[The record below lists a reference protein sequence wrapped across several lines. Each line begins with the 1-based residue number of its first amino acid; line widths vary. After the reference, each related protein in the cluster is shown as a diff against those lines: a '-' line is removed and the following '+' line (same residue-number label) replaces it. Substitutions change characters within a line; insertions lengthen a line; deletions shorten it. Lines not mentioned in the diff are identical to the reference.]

1 MLPSPPPSAEAPADD
16 DAIRTRGLGRD
27 FAGRTAVHA
36 LDLRVRT
43 GEIYGLLGPN
53 GSGKSTTVRMLT
65 TQLRPTRGSARIAGA
80 DLASEPGAVRRRT
93 GTVLQAVALD
103 PLMTGRALLTLQ
115 GRAQSLARRA
125 ARERAAE
132 LLATLGAESFADT
145 PVGKLSGG
153 QRRRVDLATALVQR
167 PAVLF
172 LDEPTTGLD
181 PSSRRGLWD
190 EIRGLVRDH
199 GITVL
204 LTTQYLEEA
213 DQLCDRIGILRAGR
227 LITSADP
234 RTLKAEAGERVLHL
248 RFTAA
253 DTAARALTLL
263 TGRGEPAVR
272 TAPDTVGVRLTG
284 PGADGRTLSLLAA
297 DGLHADSLRVDE
309 PTLEDVF
316 LRLTPTPEEAP
327 AA

>member
-1 MLPSPPPSAEAPADD
+1 MLPFPPPPAEAAADD
-16 DAIRTRGLGRD
+16 ALRTHRLGRD

-115 GRAQSLARRA
+115 GRAQALTRRA
-125 ARERAAE
+125 AHDRAAE

-181 PSSRRGLWD
+181 PASCAACGTRSAGSSGTTASPSCSPPSTWRRPTSSATGSASSAPD
-190 EIRGLVRDH
+190 ASSPPPTPAPSRPRRESASCTCGSPPP
-199 GITVL
+199 
-204 LTTQYLEEA
+204 A
-213 DQLCDRIGILRAGR
+213 PPPAPSPCSPAGA
-227 LITSADP
+227 SP
-234 RTLKAEAGERVLHL
+234 
-248 RFTAA
+248 
-253 DTAARALTLL
+253 
-263 TGRGEPAVR
+263 P
-272 TAPDTVGVRLTG
+272 TAPPPTPSASAWR

-297 DGLHADSLRVDE
+297 EGLHADSLRVDE

-316 LRLTPTPEEAP
+316 LRLAPTPEEVP

>member
-1 MLPSPPPSAEAPADD
+1 MLPFPPPPAEAAADD
-16 DAIRTRGLGRD
+16 ALRTHRLGRD

-115 GRAQSLARRA
+115 GRAQALTRRA
-125 ARERAAE
+125 ARDRAAE

-181 PSSRRGLWD
+181 PASRRGLWD

-199 GITVL
+199 GVTVL

-227 LITSADP
+227 LVASADP

-253 DTAARALTLL
+253 GAAAFTLL
-263 TGRGEPAVR
+263 TGRGEPAHR
-272 TAPDTVGVRLTG
+272 TAPDTVGVRLAG

-297 DGLHADSLRVDE
+297 EGLHADSLRVDE

-316 LRLTPTPEEAP
+316 LRLAPTPEKVP

>member
-1 MLPSPPPSAEAPADD
+1 MPPSPCPPAEAAADD
-16 DAIRTRGLGRD
+16 ALRTHGLGRD

-80 DLASEPGAVRRRT
+80 DLAGEPGGVRRRT

-115 GRAQSLARRA
+115 GRAQALTRRA
-125 ARERAAE
+125 ARDRAAE
-132 LLATLGAESFADT
+132 LLATLGVESFADT

-181 PSSRRGLWD
+181 PASRRGLWD

-227 LITSADP
+227 LVASADP

-248 RFTAA
+248 RFTADA
-253 DTAARALTLL
+253 AARALTLL
-263 TGRGEPAVR
+263 TGRGEPAHR
-272 TAPDTVGVRLTG
+272 TAPDTVGVRLAG

-297 DGLHADSLRVDE
+297 EGLHADSLRVDE